1 MKYRAES
8 EEVARVLQHLHKGK
22 ENAVKHDVLMSLTG
36 LNDRRLRQ
44 ALEQARYD
52 YCIIN
57 NSDGR
62 GYYIARTKAEA
73 KIYYK
78 QEINRANSIY
88 KRLTGTRDFLN
99 ITEGQLQFGE
109 EES

>member
-52 YCIIN
+52 FCICN
-57 NSDGR
+57 NQDGK
-62 GYYIARTKAEA
+62 GYYLPKNKREA
-73 KIYYK
+73 KAYLK
-78 QEINRANSIY
+78 QEVNRANSIY
-88 KRLTGTRDFLN
+88 KRLKGTRDFLN

-109 EES
+109 